1 MMRYYANPTENT
13 AVGAVDKELRRMQK
27 LAKRLRRL
35 RDTGRFTTDME
46 QAAWKLFTGIY
57 RRFLVEALR

>member
-1 MMRYYANPTENT
+1 MSYYANPTENT